1 MLFDANRNKRESLRR
16 GVAKAGPGRLACLV
30 CSALVVVGARARVPK
45 NSAHLARRSL
55 KSTDHGD
62 DHSANGAAYEWA
74 GVFETSASS
83 LTWLMQKV
91 DGEYA
96 DPTMRLV
103 LFKTNEPTA
112 KTMESLESDAETMMM
127 KADCPVREAGS
138 SMAASNSG
146 NCYELHV
153 GTGEDSTYTISG
165 WDSNGND
172 TVGLVIF
179 AQHVPL
185 EFERDTHYLRT
196 ADGADVEPVAEEG
209 ADGHGHG
216 HGHDHGSDACKADEC
231 GKAFQTVLMVH
242 DVCKESDFPNALEA
256 QLHLHEESC
265 AQHFCNTAD
274 GPFELKCE
282 DHDHDHDHDHG
293 DHAEEESCAC
303 VAEQQGWTID
313 CAKPAPVSAAAT
325 YLTDNNCKDNNTT
338 DACEMNF
345 HIIQSHHDFC
355 GYDDIPAEAALLVH
369 ELDPYFTHCNVRRQ
383 HDQDMPQCPA
393 VDCKD
398 TSAMEAAV
406 AKLASPACAAA

>member
-55 KSTDHGD
+55 KGADHD
-62 DHSANGAAYEWA
+62 DQPA
-74 GVFETSASS
+74 
-83 LTWLMQKV
+83 
-91 DGEYA
+91 
-96 DPTMRLV
+96 
-103 LFKTNEPTA
+103 PTA
-112 KTMESLESDAETMMM
+112 
-127 KADCPVREAGS
+127 G
-138 SMAASNSG
+138 AS
-146 NCYELHV
+146 Y
-153 GTGEDSTYTISG
+153 
-165 WDSNGND
+165 W
-172 TVGLVIF
+172 
-179 AQHVPL
+179 
-185 EFERDTHYLRT
+185 
-196 ADGADVEPVAEEG
+196 GASPEPVAEEG
-209 ADGHGHG
+209 ADGHGHSHDHD

-282 DHDHDHDHDHG
+282 DHDHDHDHDHE

-355 GYDDIPAEAALLVH
+355 GYDDIPVEAELLVH

-398 TSAMEAAV
+398 KSAMEAAV